1 MPRNVMIVTVAGLAI
16 APATAQNRNW
26 VDAVNGDWTD
36 TLNWDPA
43 DVPDGAGETATIG
56 FATAFDVNLAG
67 LDPTLDGLFITNPLA
82 TLSLNPSVDM
92 TLAAL
97 ANDGLIRVNP
107 TNSSSDA
114 TMTASSS
121 FTITGAGVLEL
132 VGGFGDAR
140 IEALAGAT
148 LTNGADHTIRGAGQ
162 INAPMINEG
171 TLRSTSTGFGNVL
184 DIQTTDKV
192 NNGVIEAGANSF
204 VEIDSVNI
212 DQSGGGVLDALD
224 DEIRFRGTVD
234 ITGGTLTATTGN
246 VSRETGTST
255 FDNVIIDCD
264 FFLDPNTTVVSVGD
278 MFVNQGTVFV
288 NNTNSSANGILR
300 FDADAILTGG
310 GTIFL
315 GGGPSDALLLGAPD
329 VTITNDT
336 GHTIEGSG
344 DIDVAF
350 VNNGVVRALQTTFGN
365 VINLRDTDKINNA
378 TIEATTSTVINIRDI
393 TIDQS
398 SIAQGGRATGAG
410 VLDTTD
416 GTIDFESN
424 TSSSIIGGTLTGL
437 PEGNLRRQGGGTT
450 ALTNVTLETELTI
463 DPNANIELFGSTFTN
478 NSLISI
484 NFTNSSANSSLTA
497 KDPMLITG
505 EGEIL
510 IGGGPNDA
518 FFLSDPGVPVTLDA
532 GQTLRGTG
540 NIDALLTNRGTVRS
554 ENTVFGNSLELDGQ
568 TINNEGLFT
577 TQGTGIF
584 RFGNITINQS
594 PEGVIDTVDTVSEFD
609 AGQSPRI
616 QGGSLNASGT
626 GSYRAEVTTTTLADL
641 TLNAPVTIQPSGTL
655 VIEGNVESNNVITNN
670 LTNSSANTFLNFA
683 PDASLTGNGDV
694 VLGGGVFDSFVNAAP
709 DSTATIGSDQTFTGS
724 GTLVGDFTFE
734 GTFAPDGGVANSDLG
749 EIALGNDSSLAF
761 TDTTDLIFDVRGTQS
776 DRIAPGANTTIHLDG
791 DLIVALDQNAGY
803 TLGQEIPVI
812 EAGATITGSF
822 DTDNVANQVIN
833 ADLGLR
839 LVQRSDEVV
848 LRVVNLACPADVVQP
863 LNVLDLSDIDVFI
876 QFFISQDPV
885 ADIAAPLGVLD
896 LGDIDLYIQLFLNN
910 CF

>member
-1 MPRNVMIVTVAGLAI
+1 MTRNVMIVAVAGLAI
-16 APATAQNRNW
+16 APAAAQNRNW
-26 VDAVNGDWTD
+26 VDAVNGNWTD
-36 TLNWDPA
+36 TFHWDPA
-43 DVPDGAGETATIG
+43 DVPDVAGETATIG
-56 FATAFDVNLAG
+56 FATAFDITLAN

-97 ANDGLIRVNP
+97 ANDGLVRVNP
-107 TNSSSDA
+107 TNSSVDA
-114 TMTASSS
+114 TITASSS

-132 VGGFGDAR
+132 VGGIGDAR
-140 IEALAGAT
+140 IEASNGAV
-148 LTNGADHTIRGAGQ
+148 LTNGANHTIRGAGQ

-184 DIQTTDKV
+184 EIQTTDKI
-192 NNGVIEAGANSF
+192 NNGTIEAGANSF

-224 DEIRFRGTVD
+224 DEIRFRGAVD

-246 VSRETGTST
+246 VSRETGTSI

-264 FFLDPNTTVVSVGD
+264 LFLDPNTTVVSVGD

-288 NNTNSSANGILR
+288 NNTNSSANAIIR
-300 FDADAILTGG
+300 FDADALVTGG
-310 GTIFL
+310 GTILL
-315 GGGPSDALLLGAPD
+315 GGGPSDAFLLGAPD
-329 VTITNDT
+329 VTITNDV

-350 VNNGVVRALQTTFGN
+350 VNNGVVRVLQTTFGN
-365 VINLRDTDKINNA
+365 VLNLRDTDKTNNA
-378 TIEATTSTVINIRDI
+378 TIEATANSVINIRDI

-398 SIAQGGRATGAG
+398 SVAQGGRATGAG
-410 VLDTTD
+410 VLDTKD

-424 TSSSIIGGTLTGL
+424 TTSSIIGGTITGL

-450 ALTNVTLETELTI
+450 SFTNLTLETDLTV
-463 DPNANIELFGSTFTN
+463 DPNSNIELFGSTFIN
-478 NSLISI
+478 NSLVSI
-484 NFTNSSANSSLTA
+484 NLSNSSANSSLTA
-497 KDPMLITG
+497 KDPILITG
-505 EGEIL
+505 NGEIL
-510 IGGGPNDA
+510 IGGGPNDS

-532 GQTLRGTG
+532 DQTLRGSG

-554 ENTVFGNSLELDGQ
+554 ENTLFGNSIELNGQ
-568 TINNEGLFT
+568 AINNEALFT

-584 RFGNITINQS
+584 RFGSITINQT
-594 PEGVIDTVDTVSEFD
+594 PDGVIDTVDTVSEFET
-609 AGQSPRI
+609 GRSPRI

-641 TLNAPVTIQPSGTL
+641 TLNAPVTIQPSATL
-655 VIEGNVESNNVITNN
+655 LIEGTVESNDVITNN
-670 LTNSSANTFLNFA
+670 LTNSSANTFVNFT
-683 PDASLTGNGDV
+683 PDASLTGNGEII
-694 VLGGGVFDSFVNAAP
+694 LGGGVFDSFVSTAP
-709 DSTATIGSDQTFTGS
+709 DSTATIGPGQTVTGS
-724 GTLVGDFTFE
+724 GTFVGDFTFE
-734 GTFAPDGGVANSDLG
+734 GTFAPDGGFTISDFG
-749 EIALGNDSSLAF
+749 AIAMGNDGSLTL
-761 TDTTDLIFDVRGTQS
+761 TDTTDLVFDVRGTQS
-776 DRIAPGANTTIHLDG
+776 DRITPGANTTVHLDG
-791 DLIVALDQNAGY
+791 DLIVALDQTAVY
-803 TLGQEIPVI
+803 TLGQEIPVV
-812 EAGATITGSF
+812 EAGATITGAF
-822 DTDNVANQVIN
+822 DTNNVANQFIN

-839 LVQRSDEVV
+839 LVQRPDEVV